1 MGRFRPIICSLIL
14 SMLPLAAF
22 CGPRSA
28 GCVFG
33 FDKTSVC
40 WQQDLNNPR
49 YFWEFGLDIHYANNV
64 FFNTGKPGFG
74 ANFSYNVVFASIDYA
89 SGKMNWYGGPGFCAG
104 YMRDYKKPS
113 GIIAGL
119 SGNIGFEYGFCDSPV
134 TLSLSVTPTLAAHL
148 SLGEKGPVLTIW
160 EYGFLFAL
168 SPKVGIRY
176 RF

>member
-1 MGRFRPIICSLIL
+1 MRRFRPIICSLIL

-33 FDKTSVC
+33 FDKASIC

-49 YFWEFGLDIHYANNV
+49 YFWEIGLDIHYAQNV
-64 FFNTGKPGFG
+64 FFNTGIPGFG
-74 ANFSYNVVFASIDYA
+74 ANFSYNVVFASKDYA
-89 SGKMNWYGGPGFCAG
+89 SGRLNWYGGPGFCAG
-104 YMRDYKKPS
+104 YMHDYKKPS
-113 GIIAGL
+113 GIMAGL
-119 SGNIGFEYGFCDSPV
+119 AGNFGFEYSFYDSPV
-134 TLSLSVTPTLAAHL
+134 TLSLSVTPTLAGHL
-148 SLGEKGPVLTIW
+148 RFGDKGPVFTTW
-160 EYGFLFAL
+160 EYGFWFAL